1 MTLPKLLDTL
11 GASKVFVVTENSLY
25 TKVCLTNNP
34 FRHPDLSHTTQTDV
48 VKKVEGILR
57 EQNRYTATF
66 YNIGEHSPIS
76 GIRAG
81 VDVFKQPGAES
92 ADIIVS
98 VGGGSPIDASK
109 AIIYF
114 LHQQLGGDFL
124 RQIAIPTVQNSAL
137 RSILYGLFVTF
148 NRCPNLNFLCERLAW
163 DIPMKWVK
171 RQLCARST
179 SHLRVSFSMQ
189 NLLLPLLK
197 GCGESHLSFVRSIM
211 CSMHTVYLL
220 EYAPLTMLSRICISH
235 S

>member
-1 MTLPKLLDTL
+1 
-11 GASKVFVVTENSLY
+11 
-25 TKVCLTNNP
+25 
-34 FRHPDLSHTTQTDV
+34 

-81 VDVFKQPGAES
+81 VDVFKQSG

-124 RQIAIPTVQNSAL
+124 RQIAIPTVQHSAL

-148 NRCPNLNFLCERLAW
+148 DRCPNFNFLCERIAW
-163 DIPMKWVK
+163 DIPTKWVK

-179 SHLRVSFSMQ
+179 SHPRVSFSMR

-211 CSMHTVYLL
+211 CSMHTGYLL